1 MTGWWHVAKATR
13 VPEMRG
19 PKVGFLFNHE
29 QTHQIAH
36 ALPVALALKREAP
49 ALDVALISS
58 TAKQSA
64 EIRRLETRFP
74 PHGCRL
80 VEIGAPQGKLSRW
93 LGALAPVDRL
103 AALRAHLDLFA
114 GLDVLVVPE
123 KTSLLLKTRFGLT
136 NLKFVHTRHGAGDRA
151 VGFDKS
157 SALFDLVLLS
167 GQKIADRLQEAGLLR
182 RHAIVGYPKFDTVDL
197 NARPDP
203 FGNGRPTVMYNPHP
217 APHLSSWY
225 KWGAEVLEFFRRS
238 QRYNLIFA
246 PHVML
251 FRRKL
256 HIGLDPVRASFTG
269 TVPDA
274 LRGLPHVLIDEGSA
288 KSVDMT
294 HTLSADLYLGEASS
308 QIYEFLARPRPC
320 LFLDAH
326 RSRWQGDANFA
337 HWQAGP
343 VLGDIRDL
351 GSALDQAFAS
361 HAQYRPV
368 QERLFSYSFDLTEV
382 PSSTRAARA
391 ILKFL
396 AEA

>member
-1 MTGWWHVAKATR
+1 M
-13 VPEMRG
+13 
-19 PKVGFLFNHE
+19 
-29 QTHQIAH
+29 
-36 ALPVALALKREAP
+36 EA
-49 ALDVALISS
+49 
-58 TAKQSA
+58 
-64 EIRRLETRFP
+64 RFGTS
-74 PHGCRL
+74 GCRL
-80 VEIGAPQGKLSRW
+80 VEIAVPQSLLSRW

-103 AALRAHLDLFA
+103 AALRANLDLFA
-114 GLDVLVVPE
+114 GLDLLVVPE
-123 KTSLLLKTRFGLT
+123 KTSLLLKTRFGLST
-136 NLKFVHTRHGAGDRA
+136 LKFVHTRHGAGDRA

-157 SALFDLVLLS
+157 SGLFDLVLLS
-167 GQKIADRLQEAGLLR
+167 GQKIADRLDAAGLLR

-197 NARPDP
+197 QARPDP

-225 KWGAEVLEFFRRS
+225 RWGRDVLEFFRTS
-238 QRYNLIFA
+238 PHYNLIFA

-251 FRRKL
+251 FRRRL
-256 HIGLDPVRASFTG
+256 HIGLDPLRAAVTG
-269 TVPDA
+269 RVPEN

-326 RSRWQGDANFA
+326 QTPWQGDANFA

-343 VLGDIRDL
+343 VLGDIRQL
-351 GSALDQAFAS
+351 GTALEQAFAS

-368 QERLFSYSFDLTEV
+368 QERLFAYSFDLTDT

>member
-1 MTGWWHVAKATR
+1 MPEAKST
-13 VPEMRG
+13 
-19 PKVGFLFNHE
+19 KVGFLFNHE

-36 ALPVALALKREAP
+36 SLPVALALKREAP
-49 ALDVALISS
+49 EIDVALISS
-58 TAKQSA
+58 SEKQSA
-64 EIRRLETRFP
+64 EIRRLEARFGTP
-74 PHGCRL
+74 GCRL
-80 VEIGAPQGKLSRW
+80 VEIAAPQSLLSRW

-103 AALRAHLDLFA
+103 AALRANLDLFA
-114 GLDVLVVPE
+114 GLDLLVVPE
-123 KTSLLLKTRFGLT
+123 KTSLLLKTRFGLST
-136 NLKFVHTRHGAGDRA
+136 LKFVHTRHGAGDRA

-157 SALFDLVLLS
+157 SGLFDLVLLS
-167 GQKIADRLQEAGLLR
+167 GQKIADRLDAAGLLR

-197 NARPDP
+197 QARPDP

-225 KWGAEVLEFFRRS
+225 RWGRDVLEFFRTS
-238 QRYNLIFA
+238 PHYNLIFA

-251 FRRKL
+251 FRRRL
-256 HIGLDPVRASFTG
+256 HIGLDPLRAAVTG
-269 TVPDA
+269 RVPEN

-326 RSRWQGDANFA
+326 QTPWQGDANFA

-343 VLGDIRDL
+343 VLGDIRQL
-351 GSALDQAFAS
+351 GTALEQAFAS

-368 QERLFSYSFDLTEV
+368 QERLFAYSFDLTDT